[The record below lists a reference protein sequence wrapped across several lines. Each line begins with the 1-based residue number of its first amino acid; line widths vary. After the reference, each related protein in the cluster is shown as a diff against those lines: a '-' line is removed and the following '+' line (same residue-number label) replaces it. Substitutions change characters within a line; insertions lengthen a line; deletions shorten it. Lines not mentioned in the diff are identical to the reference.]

1 VEVIYEKESQC
12 QEKKIQK
19 MNKKKDAAVH
29 CRVLDKTKEGRDENP
44 DDDRIFRILRV
55 PWKDPDGSGSP
66 RMP

>member
-1 VEVIYEKESQC
+1 
-12 QEKKIQK
+12 